1 MPLFNVR
8 VYGFLTNPQGQLLVS
23 DEIIKGK
30 FYTKLPGGGLEF
42 GEGTRDCLQREFKE
56 ETGLEVSIGQHIY
69 TTDFF
74 QVSAFDAG
82 HQILSVYY
90 QVHCQQPLDLLPTSQ
105 KPFDFSPEQLADPLT
120 DREVFRWADPSQW
133 QEDLFSLPID
143 KIALKAFAQR
153 QG

>member
-1 MPLFNVR
+1 MALFNVR
-8 VYGFLTNPQGQLLVS
+8 VYGFLTDARGWLLVS

-56 ETGLEVSIGQHIY
+56 ETGLSVQVGQHLY

-74 QVSAFDAG
+74 QVSAFDPS
-82 HQILSVYY
+82 HQILSIFYR
-90 QVHCQQPLDLLPTSQ
+90 VHALENLGNLITQS
-105 KPFDFSPEQLADPLT
+105 KPFAFSAHQLADPST
-120 DREVFRWADPSQW
+120 DREVFRWVSPMEW

-143 KIALKAFAQR
+143 KIALQSFLQ

>member
-1 MPLFNVR
+1 MALFNVR
-8 VYGFLTNPQGQLLVS
+8 VYGFLTDTRGWLLVS

-56 ETGLEVSIGQHIY
+56 ETGLSVQVGQHLY

-74 QVSAFDAG
+74 QVSAFDPS
-82 HQILSVYY
+82 HQILSIYY
-90 QVHCQQPLDLLPTSQ
+90 RVHALEDLGNLTTQ
-105 KPFDFSPEQLADPLT
+105 TKPFAFSAEQLADPRT
-120 DREVFRWADPSQW
+120 DREVFRWVAPKDW

-143 KIALKAFAQR
+143 KIALQSFKQLV
-153 QG
+153 